1 MEGKWEAIYNLLSG
15 GSYPSGYTKAQRQ
28 TIRRSSLNFALKDGV
43 LFRKSHGGL
52 CKVLRTEE
60 EIREVLTQYHDNND
74 HAGQK
79 RMLKSLNRMYHW
91 GGMCPAINTW
101 IKNCETCKNKPVY
114 NNSSVGN
121 SFRCIAYGCE
131 SSSVHQNDG
140 TTFHR
145 FPRDSPERMDLWVA
159 LAQRDRWSIGSN
171 VYLCS
176 KHFTDDCFESSE
188 EGLVLKP
195 DAVPTIA
202 VALPL
207 KEEPLF
213 QESETDDH
221 SLEFGSL
228 EELIS
233 ASNDTLKREEHQ
245 YDAMEHYL
253 STGRYFKISKAV
265 KGSIRRQSKGFI
277 LTGGVL
283 MNNQRPAL
291 RRVLRSRE
299 EVVNI
304 LKQFH
309 NDRGHKGM
317 SYSYAS
323 MSKQYFWGTM
333 TRDLADWIANCDQCC
348 VDRESRKHMCSVYKC
363 NNYSGPVER
372 GLGITFHPFP
382 IHKPHLL
389 DCWVKAMG
397 RPSWF
402 PRPRSVVC
410 SGHFTED
417 CFDRSG
423 DTVVLKPDA
432 VPSMFL
438 YQQPVQQSP
447 SISKKVLALGLN
459 EFSQGTTSDQAFFAK
474 YDVVDRYIRENIYP
488 SGLSS
493 VEKNTI
499 RRFCKKFIIK
509 DGLLHIMIKSRVLK
523 VLRSQE
529 EVNEALAEFH
539 DELNHLNLKKCM
551 RLLTERYFWGTM
563 EVDVARWIENCSEC
577 SEAPMELEQHQ
588 EPATGVTQPN
598 KSWQNN
604 TDLAPIS
611 PHSAATGIVC
621 EDDIA
626 DWVED
631 CAEISASTKKAL
643 VKPKRRPGPA
653 SGVLQPV
660 EPEDIIID
668 VIPFSPHRSSTVSV
682 SEHDTWC
689 CIEDCDKLSASMKK
703 ALVEPDQHQE
713 AGIGIPSYSP
723 ESSAS
728 VNAGEEYGGHDVHN
742 RDVRG
747 EKLQP
752 VPTNAVM
759 QMVLF
764 SQQQNKVVLVRGSD
778 LEPIQLSQP
787 QPQVQI
793 LPQSQPQPQ
802 VQILSQSQPQPQV
815 QILSQVQAQPA
826 TPTSSQPQPLKTQT
840 WPQTRYQ
847 TRNQTR
853 TQTQGRGSEQVA
865 NGNAKLNLK
874 ASIPPPQ
881 SSAMLQASPPMSTV
895 RHRTVMS
902 PKVPSAR
909 SVPKVPSSRSV
920 LSSPKAPPSHKSTTT
935 ACNQAVGLQART
947 VIQQCSQALLKI
959 SPVVD
964 GAEAKW
970 VQIQDGMVVYVCF
983 FKGATEEIIPKMV
996 ETLLETKLFRK
1007 SNGQMV
1013 SVLKLP
1019 GSVLLIPQD
1028 TLTGN
1033 SIFMNRVMYPDVAQP
1048 RRGAQLYSQLVTG
1061 CEKAMN
1067 DKLSTDSEVGVKHG
1081 TYGNKQEILINSQEP
1096 ATLLLEF

>member
-1 MEGKWEAIYNLLSG
+1 MGLALS
-15 GSYPSGYTKAQRQ
+15 
-28 TIRRSSLNFALKDGV
+28 I
-43 LFRKSHGGL
+43 KSH
-52 CKVLRTEE
+52 
-60 EIREVLTQYHDNND
+60 Y
-74 HAGQK
+74 
-79 RMLKSLNRMYHW
+79 
-91 GGMCPAINTW
+91 
-101 IKNCETCKNKPVY
+101 
-114 NNSSVGN
+114 
-121 SFRCIAYGCE
+121 
-131 SSSVHQNDG
+131 
-140 TTFHR
+140 
-145 FPRDSPERMDLWVA
+145 SP
-159 LAQRDRWSIGSN
+159 
-171 VYLCS
+171 
-176 KHFTDDCFESSE
+176 
-188 EGLVLKP
+188 
-195 DAVPTIA
+195 
-202 VALPL
+202 
-207 KEEPLF
+207 
-213 QESETDDH
+213 
-221 SLEFGSL
+221 
-228 EELIS
+228 
-233 ASNDTLKREEHQ
+233 
-245 YDAMEHYL
+245 
-253 STGRYFKISKAV
+253 
-265 KGSIRRQSKGFI
+265 
-277 LTGGVL
+277 GGVL

-291 RRVLRSRE
+291 RRVVRSRE

-423 DTVVLKPDA
+423 DTVVLKLDA

-447 SISKKVLALGLN
+447 SISKKVLAMGLN

-529 EVNEALAEFH
+529 DVNQALAEFH

-551 RLLTERYFWGTM
+551 RLLTERFFWGTM

-577 SEAPMELEQHQ
+577 SEALMELEQHQ
-588 EPATGVTQPN
+588 EPSTGVPQLTE
-598 KSWQNN
+598 SWQNN
-604 TDLAPIS
+604 TDLASIS

-626 DWVED
+626 DGAED

-643 VKPKRRPGPA
+643 VKPKRRPRPA

-660 EPEDIIID
+660 EPEDIVID
-668 VIPFSPHRSSTVSV
+668 VIPYSPIRSTTVSV
-682 SEHDTWC
+682 SAHDTWC
-689 CIEDCDKLSASMKK
+689 CIEDCDELSPSMKK
-703 ALVEPDQHQE
+703 ALVEPHQHQE
-713 AGIGIPSYSP
+713 AGVGIPSYSP

-728 VNAGEEYGGHDVHN
+728 VNAGEEDGGRGVHD
-742 RDVRG
+742 RDKG
-747 EKLQP
+747 GGKLQP
-752 VPTNAVM
+752 VPTNAVR

-764 SQQQNKVVLVRGSD
+764 SQQQNKVVLVRDSD
-778 LEPIQLSQP
+778 LEPIQLSQL

-793 LPQSQPQPQ
+793 LPQSQPQP
-802 VQILSQSQPQPQV
+802 
-815 QILSQVQAQPA
+815 QVQAQPA

-853 TQTQGRGSEQVA
+853 TQVQGIGSEQVA

-874 ASIPPPQ
+874 ASTPPPQ
-881 SSAMLQASPPMSTV
+881 SSALSQASPPMSTV

-909 SVPKVPSSRSV
+909 SVPKVLSARSV
-920 LSSPKAPPSHKSTTT
+920 LSSPKAPPSNKSTTT

-959 SPVVD
+959 SPVID

-1033 SIFMNRVMYPDVAQP
+1033 SIFMNRVMYPDVAQH
-1048 RRGAQLYSQLVTG
+1048 RWGAQLYSQLVTG

-1067 DKLSTDSEVGVKHG
+1067 DKLSPNSGVGVKHG